1 MPKKNEYNTTF
12 GNAFAKAFEKS
23 GSIVQPVNKKKP
35 AKVAAPSPAPQAHA
49 KPSHLS
55 HPPKKISANPN
66 LFYVVSKRTLEDIQ
80 NDFYSQT
87 ASLSKKKGILN
98 GVRAHYYKLSSLGSK
113 ATTAERSTLH
123 QLRVLKDEFEKY
135 FDDISKNI
143 IPKVPGAAA
152 IVTELTSAPVDKAP
166 KTIQQI
172 RKLFSTRTQFLNTES
187 FKSEIHVVIGLDF
200 GTSCTKVVIGT
211 PYEQERAFLVPFNVF
226 SHETNRYLLPTHI
239 NIEQSHYMLPKT
251 GEKGKFTNLKLK
263 LIKSISSAD
272 DENHYGL
279 AIAYL
284 ALVFRYV
291 RTWFLE
297 DYKAA
302 FGDRKVTW
310 HTNVGVPSATFENCD
325 ITETYRKAVLTA
337 WLVSTSEGDITRNLV
352 NEISESLH
360 CGDKQADQSVTLE
373 VFPEVAAEVAGYARS
388 EHRREGL
395 HLMVDVGAGTL
406 DVCGFQL
413 KRVSGTDNYPLLSS
427 SVNLL
432 GALQLDRCRRGAVI
446 AAVEQ
451 CHDKIMADEISPV
464 KGTLDAYFPRIDEI
478 KEKMISSQEHFAKE
492 CKTQIRTVAWDLR
505 KTMAKND
512 PAWANGLPIFLCGGG
527 SVLPIYEN
535 LVEEMSSWLKENTTS
550 TGGARSIPLKKPEK
564 LEGNIDGTMFHRF
577 AVAWGLSWPSWDIGT
592 ILINLKAADEQHVPI
607 TSSLINRRLDY
618 HLDDW

>member
-1 MPKKNEYNTTF
+1 MAKKNEYNTTV

-23 GSIVQPVNKKKP
+23 GSIIQPASKKEP
-35 AKVAAPSPAPQAHA
+35 VKVAAPSPAPQAHA
-49 KPSHLS
+49 KSSHLS
-55 HPPKKISANPN
+55 HPPKKILANPN
-66 LFYVVSKRTLEDIQ
+66 LFYVASKRSPEDIQ
-80 NDFYSQT
+80 EDFYNQS
-87 ASLSKKKGILN
+87 ASLSKKKGILD

-113 ATTAERSTLH
+113 TTTAERILLH
-123 QLRVLKDEFEKY
+123 QFQTLKDEFEKY
-135 FDDISKNI
+135 FDDMSKNI
-143 IPKVPGAAA
+143 TPKVPGAA
-152 IVTELTSAPVDKAP
+152 TVDTKQIAVPIDKVP
-166 KTIQQI
+166 KTIQQT
-172 RKLFSTRTQFLNTES
+172 RKLFSTRTQFLNNES
-187 FKSEIHVVIGLDF
+187 SKSEIHVVIGLDF

-211 PYEQERAFLVPFNVF
+211 PYEQERAFLVPFKVF
-226 SHETNRYLLPTHI
+226 SHETNIYLLPTHI
-239 NIEQSHYMLPKT
+239 NIEQSHYTLPKT

-302 FGDRKVTW
+302 FGDRKVSW

-325 ITETYRKAVLTA
+325 LTETYRKAVLSA

-360 CGDKQADQSVTLE
+360 CGDQQADQSVTLE

-413 KRVSGTDNYPLLSS
+413 KRVNGTDNYPLLSS

-432 GALQLDRCRRGAVI
+432 GALQLDRCRREAVI
-446 AAVEQ
+446 AAVEE
-451 CHDKIMADEISPV
+451 CHDKIMADGISPV
-464 KGTLDAYFPRIDEI
+464 KDALDAYFPCLNEI
-478 KEKMISSQEHFAKE
+478 KEKMISSQDHFAKE
-492 CKTQIRTVAWDLR
+492 CKAQIRSVAWDLR

-512 PAWANGLPIFLCGGG
+512 PAWANGLPVFLCGGG
-527 SVLPIYEN
+527 SALPIYEN

-550 TGGARSIPLKKPEK
+550 NGGARSIPLKKPEK
-564 LEGNIDGTMFHRF
+564 LEGKIDGTMFHRF

-592 ILINLKAADEQHVPI
+592 ILTNLKAADEKQEPI
-607 TSSLINRRLDY
+607 SSSLINRKPDY